1 MSLIVH
7 GRTKKGKYIRARWT
21 QRGHKVRRKWDKNV
35 IIRIEGGEREGR
47 KEDGKICFIWD
58 LCIYLVALRL
68 PILCKL
74 ALNLKKNSIDQMLK
88 WGRMSFLHSM
98 MWHYSPKKS

>member
-74 ALNLKKNSIDQMLK
+74 ALNLKKKIASTKCLNGGGCL
-88 WGRMSFLHSM
+88 SFIQ
-98 MWHYSPKKS
+98 